1 MCNQLKINGLDM
13 KRIACLWGL
22 LLICT
27 VGWAQT
33 TWYNPLS
40 VGATVETFVRGQG
53 WNEDGG
59 NYVRLPQRAQDKVR
73 EPVWR
78 LANQSAGLSVRFRT
92 DAPTI
97 WVQYTVTGA
106 HAMPHMPATGVSG
119 LDYTGLATELSAS
132 VPMRLATR
140 CGIRIRSIG
149 RRNRLSRR
157 SMSSSFRSTT
167 E

>member
-1 MCNQLKINGLDM
+1 M

-40 VGATVETFVRGQG
+40 AGATGETFVRGQG

-97 WVQYTVTGA
+97 WVQYTVTGG

-119 LDYTGLATELSAS
+119 LDLYRVSDGAFCFGSYAFGDTVRYSYQVDRPAQPAHDSG
-132 VPMRLATR
+132 
-140 CGIRIRSIG
+140 
-149 RRNRLSRR
+149 
-157 SMSSSFRSTT
+157 
-167 E
+167 